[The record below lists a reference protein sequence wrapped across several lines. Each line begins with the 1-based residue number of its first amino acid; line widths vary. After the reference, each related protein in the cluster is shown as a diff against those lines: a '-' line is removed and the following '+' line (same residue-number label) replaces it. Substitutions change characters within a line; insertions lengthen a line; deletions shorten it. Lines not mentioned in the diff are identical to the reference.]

1 MNISVITLF
10 PEIIEGYFGCSIM
23 KRAVEKG
30 LISYR
35 AVDLKLFADGRFHRC
50 DDYPYGGGAG
60 LVMKPEPFERA
71 LHSLQH
77 NGTTAVVYPTP
88 SGKLLTHEKAIGL
101 AQYDELVFLCGR
113 YEGIDQRIIDLYVN
127 EEISVGD
134 YVLSSGEVAS
144 LVIIDAVY
152 RHIDGVISGESL
164 KEESFSDC
172 ALLEYP
178 QYTRPEVFHGLRVPE
193 ILLSGNHGEIE
204 KWRYQKRVEK
214 TLKNRPELI
223 DKK

>member
-1 MNISVITLF
+1 MNISVVTLF

-35 AVDLKLFADGRFHRC
+35 TVDLKLFADVRFQRC

-60 LVMKPEPFERA
+60 LVMKPEPFEKA
-71 LHSLQH
+71 LLSLRCD
-77 NGTTAVVYPTP
+77 GKTAVVYPTP
-88 SGKLLTHEKAIGL
+88 SGKPLTHEKALGL
-101 AQYDELVFLCGR
+101 ARYDGLVFLCGR
-113 YEGIDQRIIDLYVN
+113 YEGIDQRIIDLYVT

-164 KEESFSDC
+164 KEESFSDGP
-172 ALLEYP
+172 LLEYP

>member
-77 NGTTAVVYPTP
+77 NGKTAVVYPTP

-134 YVLSSGEVAS
+134 YVLSSGE
-144 LVIIDAVY
+144 
-152 RHIDGVISGESL
+152 
-164 KEESFSDC
+164 EESFSDC

>member
-1 MNISVITLF
+1 MMQRAQDKGIISFTA
-10 PEIIEGYFGCSIM
+10 Y
-23 KRAVEKG
+23 
-30 LISYR
+30 
-35 AVDLKLFADGRFHRC
+35 DLRDWTHDRHRTT
-50 DDYPYGGGAG
+50 DDDPYGGGAG
-60 LVMKPEPFERA
+60 LVMKPEPFEKA
-71 LHSLQH
+71 LLSLRCD
-77 NGTTAVVYPTP
+77 GKTAVVYPTP
-88 SGKLLTHEKAIGL
+88 SGKPLTHEKALGL
-101 AQYDELVFLCGR
+101 ARYDGLVFLCGR
-113 YEGIDQRIIDLYVN
+113 YEGIDQRIIDLYVT

-164 KEESFSDC
+164 KEESFSDGP
-172 ALLEYP
+172 LLEYP